1 LNSSVKIKIN
11 DTDHPLPIVNS
22 TEGYCGFD
30 ISKIRKNAH
39 VLMYDNGFANTA
51 VCQSAITFIDGRKG
65 ILRYRGYDIKD
76 LVDACS
82 FTQVAYLLV
91 HGKLPMES
99 ERKQFSMFL
108 NGHSLIHED
117 MQYFFTGLPANSHPI
132 SILSAMVNSLSSF
145 YPHIMTGDQNFDETA
160 ARLIS
165 KVRTIAAFSYK
176 KSLGQPFV
184 YPREDLPYCANFLNM
199 MFSSPVRDYYPDP
212 VIVDALNKLLI
223 IHADHEQNCSTLVV
237 RSVAS
242 AWGNLYSAIS
252 AGISALSGALHG
264 GANQAVIEML
274 ENIRNNGSDV
284 NKYIEKAKD
293 PNDPFRLMGFGHA
306 VYKCYDPRATIAR
319 NLCEQLFAKLGIS
332 DPLFDIALELERKT
346 LADDFFLEKKLYPNV
361 DFYTGIIYRAMGI
374 PIEMLTVMFA
384 IGRLPGWIAHWKET
398 IDNTSGKI
406 YRPRQV
412 YVGPEHRSIGER

>member
-1 LNSSVKIKIN
+1 MSVVK
-11 DTDHPLPIVNS
+11 S
-22 TEGYCGFD
+22 TEGHCGFD
-30 ISKIRKNAH
+30 ISNIRKSANIY
-39 VLMYDNGFANTA
+39 LFDNGFANTA
-51 VCQSAITFIDGRKG
+51 VCKSAITFIDGDKG
-65 ILRYRGYDIKD
+65 ILRYRGYDINE
-76 LVDACS
+76 LVNFCN
-82 FTQVAYLLV
+82 FTEVAYLLV
-91 HGKLPMES
+91 HGKLPDES
-99 ERKQFSMFL
+99 EKKQFSMFL
-108 NGHSLIHED
+108 NGHSLIHEH
-117 MQYFFTGLPANSHPI
+117 MQYFFTGLPANSQPI

-199 MFSSPVRDYYPDP
+199 MFSSPVKDYHPDP
-212 VIVDALNKLLI
+212 VIIDALNKLLI

-252 AGISALSGALHG
+252 AGISTLSGALHG

-274 ENIRNNGSDV
+274 ETIRNDGGNV

-293 PNDPFRLMGFGHA
+293 SSDPFRLMGFGHA

-319 NLCEQLFAKLGIS
+319 RLCEQLFTKLGIT
-332 DPLFDIALELERKT
+332 DPLFDLALE
-346 LADDFFLEKKLYPNV
+346 
-361 DFYTGIIYRAMGI
+361 
-374 PIEMLTVMFA
+374 IEQKAL
-384 IGRLPGWIAHWKET
+384 
-398 IDNTSGKI
+398 
-406 YRPRQV
+406 
-412 YVGPEHRSIGER
+412 